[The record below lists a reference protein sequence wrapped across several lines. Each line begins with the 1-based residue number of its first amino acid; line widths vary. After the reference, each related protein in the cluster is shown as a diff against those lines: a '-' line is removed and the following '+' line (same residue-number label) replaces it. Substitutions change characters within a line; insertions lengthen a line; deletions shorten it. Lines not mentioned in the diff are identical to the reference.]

1 MLIYCYGV
9 KCNGRNPCRHIVFTG
24 FPFVEKLGLPAGF
37 HNVFC
42 GGLLYPF
49 LCICDKVLDVYSK
62 FAKSLTVRRFHMFDI
77 NNIEYCDLLIFSV
90 LINMIMYVFLH
101 EHKSRQSHSTK
112 LFQWLILSI
121 ILVGLFETL
130 TWIIAVP
137 ENDSLRPFHYASNVL
152 FFSFNIL
159 PVSFGLRYL
168 DYIIYVSKEKNKK
181 RFNLYLAPVFLNIG
195 FVICN
200 IFFNGFL
207 FRIDSANVYHRGIAA
222 YIGNGLTFLFVA
234 IIVLGFF
241 RNKQMITGRITQV
254 ILILILF
261 PVIGV
266 LLQML
271 FYGLSLSI
279 PAYTLA
285 IFISF
290 LLMERN
296 ELLKDPLTLL
306 NSRIQMENRLQ
317 YKLKS
322 QEPFTAIMIDVN
334 DFKNI
339 NDIYG
344 HTVGDKVLKDVSR
357 ILLSSANYEDFVCR
371 FGGDEFFVILES
383 TKDIGHSYVKRI
395 DQVLS
400 ECFSDKPYSTTL
412 SYGLLYIDHLTKY
425 KMEDLIR
432 ITDQLMY
439 KDKLNRRDESF

>member
-1 MLIYCYGV
+1 MLKDRLYDIKADTMRLTPFIIAISFYHVVEYLKRYSYVC
-9 KCNGRNPCRHIVFTG
+9 CGRTS
-24 FPFVEKLGLPAGF
+24 PADRG
-37 HNVFC
+37 
-42 GGLLYPF
+42 
-49 LCICDKVLDVYSK
+49 S
-62 FAKSLTVRRFHMFDI
+62 HMFFI

-90 LINMIMYVFLH
+90 LINAIMCVFLY
-101 EHKSRQSHSTK
+101 KQKFRQSYSTK
-112 LFQWLILSI
+112 LFQRLILSI
-121 ILVGLFETL
+121 ILVGLLEIL

-137 ENDSLRPFHYASNVL
+137 DNDSLRPYHYLSNVL

-159 PVSFGLRYL
+159 PAAFGLRYL
-168 DYIIYVSKEKNKK
+168 DYIISVSKEKNKK
-181 RFNLYLAPVFLNIG
+181 RFFLYLAPVYLNIV

-200 IFFNGFL
+200 IFFDGFL
-207 FRIDSANVYHRGIAA
+207 FSVDAANEYHRGIAA
-222 YIGNGLTFLFVA
+222 YIGNGFAFLFVA
-234 IIVLGFF
+234 IIVLRFF

-254 ILILILF
+254 ILTLTLL

-306 NSRIQMENRLQ
+306 NSRVQMENRLQ

-334 DFKNI
+334 DFKKI

-344 HTVGDKVLKDVSR
+344 HTIGDDVLKDVSR
-357 ILLSSANYEDFVCR
+357 ILLSSANFEDFVCR
-371 FGGDEFFVILES
+371 LGGDEFFVILES
-383 TKDIGHSYVKRI
+383 TNDIGYSYIKRI
-395 DQVLS
+395 DQVLLEYS
-400 ECFSDKPYSTTL
+400 SNKPYSTTL
-412 SYGLLYIDHLTKY
+412 SYGLLYVDHSSKY
-425 KMEDLIR
+425 NVEELVR
-432 ITDQLMY
+432 IIDQLMY
-439 KDKLNRRDESF
+439 KDKISRRH

>member
-1 MLIYCYGV
+1 
-9 KCNGRNPCRHIVFTG
+9 
-24 FPFVEKLGLPAGF
+24 LPAA
-37 HNVFC
+37 
-42 GGLLYPF
+42 L
-49 LCICDKVLDVYSK
+49 
-62 FAKSLTVRRFHMFDI
+62 
-77 NNIEYCDLLIFSV
+77 
-90 LINMIMYVFLH
+90 
-101 EHKSRQSHSTK
+101 
-112 LFQWLILSI
+112 
-121 ILVGLFETL
+121 
-130 TWIIAVP
+130 
-137 ENDSLRPFHYASNVL
+137 
-152 FFSFNIL
+152 
-159 PVSFGLRYL
+159 GLRYL
-168 DYIIYVSKEKNKK
+168 DYIIFVSKAKNKK
-181 RFNLYLAPVFLNIG
+181 KLFLYLAPVYLNIG

-200 IFFNGFL
+200 IFFDGFL
-207 FRIDSANVYHRGIAA
+207 FSVDAANEYHRGIAA

-234 IIVLGFF
+234 IIILSFF

-254 ILILILF
+254 ILSLTLL

-266 LLQML
+266 LLQTL

-290 LLMERN
+290 RLMERN

-306 NSRIQMENRLQ
+306 NSRVQMENRLQ

-344 HTVGDKVLKDVSR
+344 HTIGDKVLKDVSR
-357 ILLSSANYEDFVCR
+357 ILLSSANFEDFVCR

-383 TKDIGHSYVKRI
+383 VNNIGYSYIKRI

-400 ECFSDKPYSTTL
+400 EYSANKPYMTTL
-412 SYGLLYIDHLTKY
+412 SYGLLYVDHSIKY
-425 KMEDLIR
+425 TVEELVR

-439 KDKLNRRDESF
+439 KDKMSRRH